1 MPLGANSSDTLRRGN
16 VLLDE
21 AVLSDQLAE
30 SILGDEVV
38 VNTVALTVARGA
50 GGMRHGESELLGVTG
65 EEHVD
70 QGALSD
76 TARARDNDGTTV

>member
-21 AVLSDQLAE
+21 AVLGDQVAE

-38 VNTVALTVARGA
+38 VNTVALTIARVTGS
-50 GGMRHGESELLGVTG
+50 MRHGESELLGVTG

-70 QGALSD
+70 QRALSD